1 MLFYLAFRL
10 FHFAEYFNYSRDM
23 FSICYFHFGFF
34 RVKLTSAESLT
45 LMQDTR
51 LIQLDTAIQMELWQ
65 EAYRSAEDVH
75 GMMQL
80 SKDKDKR
87 MVKPASYVNY
97 YDKVHFVVPRFTDF
111 SKSMFSFRSFVFKRE
126 SDLFSMQDKGER
138 WEEMFSYEHMKKSLT
153 FLEQQSLTFIF
164 TFLPFFKFFF

>member
-1 MLFYLAFRL
+1 MVMLSFILW
-10 FHFAEYFNYSRDM
+10 
-23 FSICYFHFGFF
+23 CF
-34 RVKLTSAESLT
+34 RVKLSSADSLT

-80 SKDKDKR
+80 SKDKDRK

-97 YDKVHFVVPRFTDF
+97 YDKVVVLPIVLVFVSVQIILFFYVLKVDLHGLV
-111 SKSMFSFRSFVFKRE
+111 SFCA
-126 SDLFSMQDKGER
+126 
-138 WEEMFSYEHMKKSLT
+138 
-153 FLEQQSLTFIF
+153 
-164 TFLPFFKFFF
+164 

>member
-1 MLFYLAFRL
+1 MVKK
-10 FHFAEYFNYSRDM
+10 
-23 FSICYFHFGFF
+23 CVCF

-65 EAYRSAEDVH
+65 EAYKSAEDVH

-97 YDKVHFVVPRFTDF
+97 YDKVGFMNVLTL
-111 SKSMFSFRSFVFKRE
+111 
-126 SDLFSMQDKGER
+126 LFCII
-138 WEEMFSYEHMKKSLT
+138 YVLN
-153 FLEQQSLTFIF
+153 L
-164 TFLPFFKFFF
+164 